1 METIFTKSPL
11 QHASEKIEIF
21 LILSKESYLLG
32 EVNVFIATPDMV
44 IVGLNLFIPQL
55 MEQTITLAQ
64 CIATMILN
72 VVIMYIMVQVVTQET
87 VLRLHKLYQTKDME
101 WCTINMVSLK
111 NFTSYFLK
119 LIKYNQSQVNIQF
132 C

>member
-55 MEQTITLAQ
+55 ME
-64 CIATMILN
+64 
-72 VVIMYIMVQVVTQET
+72 
-87 VLRLHKLYQTKDME
+87 
-101 WCTINMVSLK
+101 
-111 NFTSYFLK
+111 
-119 LIKYNQSQVNIQF
+119 
-132 C
+132 